1 MSQSQGSIAIPA
13 KKNLRQISSFSL
25 FFTRESVKSIA
36 ECDSE
41 NITKKNIFLLE
52 HVHMKNL

>member
-1 MSQSQGSIAIPA
+1 MSHSHGNIAIPA
-13 KKNLRQISSFSL
+13 KKNFRQISSFSL

-41 NITKKNIFLLE
+41 KEKK
-52 HVHMKNL
+52 

>member
-1 MSQSQGSIAIPA
+1 MSHSHGNIAIPA
-13 KKNLRQISSFSL
+13 KKNFRQISSFSL

-41 NITKKNIFLLE
+41 TEKKLYL
-52 HVHMKNL
+52 